1 MEQEVPVKAGEVYE
15 VEIQGVGSKGD
26 GIARVKG
33 FVVFVSGVA
42 KGDYVK
48 IRVTKVLSK
57 ASFGELIEK
66 LKKPAN
72 VSSRPRKKKF
82 ATVSMADLAR
92 QKEEV
97 IDSSYEETDDFG
109 ADFEDE
115 DEM

>member
-1 MEQEVPVKAGEVYE
+1 MEQVVPVKAGEVYE

-33 FVVFVSGVA
+33 FVVFVSGVQ

-48 IRVTKVLSK
+48 LRVTKVLQK
-57 ASFGELIEK
+57 AAFGELIEK
-66 LKKPAN
+66 LKKPAR
-72 VSSRPRKKKF
+72 VQKPRSKKF

-92 QKEEV
+92 APSRAEV
-97 IDSSYEETDDFG
+97 SNYEETDDFG
-109 ADFEDE
+109 ADIEDE